1 MICIIWSN
9 LCDVTNCFAACI
21 WSFPENVLNR
31 DEFDG
36 DADAG
41 VYNPVVL
48 PWKNRSEKLQ

>member
-1 MICIIWSN
+1 
-9 LCDVTNCFAACI
+9 LL
-21 WSFPENVLNR
+21 PENVLNR

-48 PWKNRSEKLQ
+48 PWKNRGENS